1 MDYIEKIKKIMQ
13 LLNATQADVARMIGV
28 NRSQITRWLEG
39 TQAFSLRGMQKI
51 DAAYQKALLE
61 SSA

>member
-39 TQAFSLRGMQKI
+39 TQAFSLRGMKKI
-51 DAAYQKALLE
+51 DVAYQKALLE